1 MNWVALKILTGDRGK
16 CLAIIFGVTFA
27 SLLMAQQLAIFCGIM
42 ERTTSQISDVQDA
55 NVWVMDPRVRYIEEA
70 PALAAGYL
78 ARVRGVPG
86 VAWAMPFFKG
96 TVQARLRGGA
106 GRQVLLLGV
115 DDATLVGAPREM
127 VLGSVEAL
135 RRADGI
141 LVGESSY
148 RYLWPGEPLRLG
160 RTLEINDHRAVVV
173 GICKTSTPYQTLP
186 IAYARYSLAGRFA
199 PAARNQMTFVL
210 ARAEPGADL
219 AEVCRA
225 IAARTGLQALSK
237 DEFRWL
243 TIRYYM
249 RMTGIPVNFG
259 ITVFLGFVV
268 GIAVA
273 GQTFYLFT
281 IENLK
286 QFGALKAMGV
296 SNPRLVGMILLQALV
311 VGAVGYGLGMGLT
324 ALFFESTQ
332 NMMHLQG
339 LFLPWQVMAGTA
351 GAVLVIVVL
360 ASLVSIRRVLV
371 LEPAVVFRG

>member
-1 MNWVALKILTGDRGK
+1 MHWIALKILTGDRGK
-16 CLAIIFGVTFA
+16 CLAITFGVTFA
-27 SLLMAQQLAIFCGIM
+27 SLLMAHQVSIFCGIM
-42 ERTTSQISDVQDA
+42 ERTTSQIRDVQEADI
-55 NVWVMDPRVRYIEEA
+55 WVMDPRVRYIEDA
-70 PALAAGYL
+70 SALACGYL
-78 ARVRGVPG
+78 ARVRGVDD

-96 TVQARLRGGA
+96 TVQARLPGGA

-115 DDATLVGAPREM
+115 DDATLIGSPRQM
-127 VLGSVEAL
+127 VLGSVDDL
-135 RRADGI
+135 RRPDGI
-141 LVGESSY
+141 LLSDSGY
-148 RYLWPGEPLRLG
+148 HFLWPGEPLRLG
-160 RTLEINDHRAVVV
+160 RTLEIGERRAVVA
-173 GICKTSTPYQTLP
+173 GICKTSTTYQTVP
-186 IAYARYSLAGRFA
+186 VAYTRYSLVDHFA
-199 PAARNQMTFVL
+199 PAARNQMTFILVK
-210 ARAEPGADL
+210 ARPGADV

-225 IAARTGLQALSK
+225 ITARTGLMALSK
-237 DEFRWL
+237 AEFRWL
-243 TIRYYM
+243 TISYYM

-268 GIAVA
+268 GVAVA

-311 VGAVGYGLGMGLT
+311 VGALGYGLGMGLA

-332 NMMHLQG
+332 NMMHLEG
-339 LFLPWQVMAGTA
+339 LYMPWQVMAGTA
-351 GAVLVIVVL
+351 GAVLLIVVL